1 MRVKIM
7 ISKIIIWILFVF
19 LYLLPC
25 AAASEPIVE
34 CRPGEF
40 VLQAEKTLLAD
51 ILEKISSTCRIQ
63 ISGLE
68 GRENEQITFSSRGET
83 PEDVIRRFLRY
94 IKEENYAFEFSDVNL
109 TKVSVVPK
117 SLGKGS
123 SLSAQT
129 QENTDESASVSRV
142 EVKSIIQGTQA
153 QSLGLQA
160 GDIIA
165 EYDGVK
171 IDNPQTLVNEVR
183 QKTDRGGMVEMLVIR
198 DRRPIP
204 VTLNA
209 GLIGVRIGSRQIPKS
224 EADSY

>member
-1 MRVKIM
+1 M

-19 LYLLPC
+19 LCPIPC
-25 AAASEPIVE
+25 AAASGPVVE

-40 VLQAEKTLLAD
+40 VLQAEKIQLAD
-51 ILEKISSTCRIQ
+51 ILEKISSTCKIQ
-63 ISGLE
+63 IVGLE

-83 PEDVIRRFLRY
+83 PEEVIKRLLRY

-123 SLSAQT
+123 SLSAQP
-129 QENTDESASVSRV
+129 QENPDENAFASRV

-160 GDIIA
+160 GDLIV

-183 QKTDRGGMVEMLVIR
+183 QKADRGTVEMLVVR
-198 DRRPIP
+198 DRRPMP
-204 VTLNA
+204 VTLNS
-209 GLIGVRIGSRQIPKS
+209 GLIGVRIGSKQIPKS
-224 EADSY
+224 EADNY